1 MSSPS
6 PLIGGGAGEF
16 VEVAW
21 RLACLVAVLAPEH
34 LAPSSKTL
42 ESHPVAVPPCGT
54 LRRWQSLTINSPQ
67 PANQGDRGQDQ
78 PNMFISDQVKWKV
91 DRKRPSWVPGGW
103 SHRFLM
109 KARQPPALQAITSW
123 QGRSDTEGALSRLL
137 RIVVCERT
145 TFLRKD

>member
-21 RLACLVAVLAPEH
+21 RLACLVAMLAPEH

-67 PANQGDRGQDQ
+67 PANQGDRGPRSTKHVHIR
-78 PNMFISDQVKWKV
+78 PNQMESRQEAPKLGEVWLVTSIPDEGKTAPGPTSDNIV
-91 DRKRPSWVPGGW
+91 
-103 SHRFLM
+103 
-109 KARQPPALQAITSW
+109 ART
-123 QGRSDTEGALSRLL
+123 
-137 RIVVCERT
+137 
-145 TFLRKD
+145 

>member
-67 PANQGDRGQDQ
+67 PANQGDRRQRSTKHVHIR
-78 PNMFISDQVKWKV
+78 PNQMEGRQEAPKLGEVWLVTSIPDEGKTAPGPTSDNIV
-91 DRKRPSWVPGGW
+91 
-103 SHRFLM
+103 
-109 KARQPPALQAITSW
+109 ART
-123 QGRSDTEGALSRLL
+123 
-137 RIVVCERT
+137 
-145 TFLRKD
+145 